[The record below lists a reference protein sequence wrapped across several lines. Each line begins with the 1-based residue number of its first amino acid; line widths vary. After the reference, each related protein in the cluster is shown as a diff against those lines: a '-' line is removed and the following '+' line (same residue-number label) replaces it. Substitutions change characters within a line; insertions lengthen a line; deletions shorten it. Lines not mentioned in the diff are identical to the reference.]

1 MSRASG
7 AARSEPPALGDR
19 AIENLSFIRSTIER
33 ATPFT
38 AVPGWGGVAMGATAL
53 AAAPLAAAQ
62 DSIRGWVGVWLVEAF
77 IAMAIGSFAM
87 ARKAR
92 ALGGA
97 LLARPTQRF
106 LLSFTPPI
114 AAGAILTYV
123 LYQGGLGRALPG
135 LWLLLYGTGVVT
147 GGAFSVRA
155 VPLMGLGFLALGAVA
170 ALGPESWGD
179 PLLALGFGVLHIVF
193 GVLIARRHGG

>member
-155 VPLMGLGFLALGAVA
+155 VPLMGLGFLALGVVA
-170 ALGPESWGD
+170 AFGPERWGD

-193 GVLIARRHGG
+193 GILIARRHGG